1 MTDNKKQKLIG
12 YVVSDVGHIRKNN
25 EDNFLLGNCLNENS
39 SKSEKAS
46 MCQESGNWTCIGVF
60 DGMGGIEGG
69 EIASLLAAEQ
79 FQQMFLNISS
89 ETEMEII
96 SLKTE
101 MAFLKSN
108 NAIVADR
115 GLKAASGT
123 TGTVV
128 MTDGYQFRIFHLG
141 DSRVYLLRDNDL
153 YRLTKDQTIA
163 QMKLDMGIYSSED
176 EVLERENHQLVE
188 YLGLD
193 ETGNGLKP
201 LESEWIA
208 WQQGDRLLL
217 CSDGLY
223 DMCHDS
229 FIVKQLREGKNPQI
243 IAESLIEEAL
253 KLGGQDNVTVLVV
266 ERT

>member
-12 YVVSDVGHIRKNN
+12 YAASDLGHVRKNN

-39 SKSEKAS
+39 LKRENAS
-46 MCQESGNWTCIGVF
+46 MCQDMGSWTCIGVF
-60 DGMGGIEGG
+60 DGMGGIAGG
-69 EIASLLAAEQ
+69 EIASLLAAEE
-79 FQQMFLNISS
+79 FQQMFLNISG
-89 ETEMEII
+89 ETEPEII
-96 SLKTE
+96 SWKTE

-108 NAIVADR
+108 NAIVAERDSR
-115 GLKAASGT
+115 AASGT

-128 MTDGYQFRIFHLG
+128 MTNGYRFRVFHLG
-141 DSRVYLLRDNDL
+141 DSRAYLLRENDL

-176 EVLERENHQLVE
+176 EVLERENHQLIE

-223 DMCHDS
+223 DMCQDS
-229 FIVKQLREGKNPQI
+229 FIVRQLREGKNSQV
-243 IAESLIEEAL
+243 IAESLVEEAL